1 MNESLES
8 AENRHLPAIKERIR
22 EFPLNPGVYIMKDE
36 SSRII
41 YVGKAVSL
49 RKRVS
54 SYFTGNKDIKTRFLV
69 QRVATVEN
77 IVTANEYEALILEN
91 NLIKKWTPRYNVNLK
106 DGKSYPVIRITADKF
121 PRVFRTRRIIR
132 DGSLYFG
139 PYPDAKA
146 VDRYLEL
153 IERLFPLRKCRGKLK
168 KRDAPCLYYHIGRCR
183 APCVGKVDEAGYAED
198 VGRVRKLLSGDTAAL
213 KKELKVEMEK
223 ASTALEFEK
232 AARFR
237 DSMLAV
243 SSVHEGQQVEDFLE
257 ESRDYLAVST
267 AGRFASFAVFQM
279 RGGKLVGRE
288 LYGNVSPQ
296 DEGDLLLQ
304 FMLQYYSESRRP
316 PERIFLSH
324 DVNRSLVE
332 EYIHSSGWTGVK
344 VLTPSRGRHRA
355 VIRMAEEN
363 ALMDAQR
370 RQKKNANLAG
380 VEELRIVLG
389 MKSLPRRIEGF
400 DIAHLAGKHTVA
412 SLVSF
417 YNGSPDKKNYRSFNI
432 RTLASGEV
440 DDFQSMREA
449 MARRYTRVLN
459 EGLDQP
465 DLIVIDGGKGQL
477 NAARE
482 IVHGLGLTDI
492 MVIGLAKKREEIFLP
507 DRQDPVSLPETAE
520 ALKILQAVRDESH
533 RFATSLSRRK
543 RTGDLHLKKLTEIP
557 GIGEQRASALI
568 REFGGAEGIAAA
580 GYEELMQRAGLPE
593 AVAEKV
599 VEVFSPGGNPDS
611 PEK

>member
-1 MNESLES
+1 MSDLNVSP
-8 AENRHLPAIKERIR
+8 ENSHIPAIKEKIR
-22 EFPLNPGVYIMKDE
+22 EFPLSPGVYIMKDE

-54 SYFTGNKDIKTRFLV
+54 SYFTGNKDRKTRFLV
-69 QRVATVEN
+69 QRVATVEY
-77 IVTANEYEALILEN
+77 IVTANEYEALVLEN

-106 DGKSYPVIRITADKF
+106 DGKSYPVIRITAEKF

-132 DGSLYFG
+132 DGSFYFG

-168 KRDAPCLYYHIGRCR
+168 KRDAPCLYFHIGRCR

-198 VGRVRKLLSGDTAAL
+198 VGRVKKLLSGDTAAL
-213 KKELKVEMEK
+213 KKELKTEMEN
-223 ASTALEFEK
+223 ASASLEFEK

-243 SSVHEGQQVEDFLE
+243 SSVDEGQQVEDFLA

-296 DEGDLLLQ
+296 EESELLLQ
-304 FMLQYYSESRRP
+304 FILQYYSENRRP
-316 PERIFLSH
+316 PERVYLSH
-324 DVNRSLVE
+324 GVNGSLVE
-332 EYIHSSGWTGVK
+332 EYLRSSGWAGVK
-344 VLTPSRGRHRA
+344 VLVPSRGRHRA

-363 ALMDAQR
+363 AQMDAQR

-380 VEELRIVLG
+380 VEELRVVLG
-389 MKSLPRRIEGF
+389 MKSMPRRIEGF

-417 YNGSPDKKNYRSFNI
+417 YNGNPDKKNYRSFNI
-432 RTLASGEV
+432 RTLAPGEV

-459 EGLDQP
+459 EGLDPP
-465 DLIVIDGGKGQL
+465 DLVVIDGGKGQL

-482 IVHGLGLTDI
+482 IIHGLGLTEI
-492 MVIGLAKKREEIFLP
+492 TVIGLAKKREEIFLP
-507 DRQDPVSLPETAE
+507 DRSEPVSLPETAE

-533 RFATSLSRRK
+533 RFATSLSRRQ

-568 REFGGAEGIAAA
+568 REFGGVEGIAAA
-580 GYEELMQRAGLPE
+580 GYEQLMLRAGLPE

-599 VEVFSPGGNPDS
+599 AEAFAPLMKDKAGD
-611 PEK
+611 